1 MDWGLIFIICLV
13 CSIISFLIYRPV
25 YLKLKCSGVLELDE
39 NGELNLRINKDMA
52 GEKYIVIEQ
61 RLVSHKKRP
70 I

>member
-1 MDWGLIFIICLV
+1 MDWVLV
-13 CSIISFLIYRPV
+13 FTLCVFCSIASFFIYRPV
-25 YLKLKCSGVLELDE
+25 YLKLKCSGVLEFDE

-61 RLVSHKKRP
+61 KIISHKKRP

>member
-1 MDWGLIFIICLV
+1 MDLILIFIICMI
-13 CSIISFLIYRPV
+13 CSVISFFIFRPI
-25 YLKLKCSGVLELDE
+25 YLKLKCSGVLEFDE

-61 RLVSHKKRP
+61 RLISHKKRS